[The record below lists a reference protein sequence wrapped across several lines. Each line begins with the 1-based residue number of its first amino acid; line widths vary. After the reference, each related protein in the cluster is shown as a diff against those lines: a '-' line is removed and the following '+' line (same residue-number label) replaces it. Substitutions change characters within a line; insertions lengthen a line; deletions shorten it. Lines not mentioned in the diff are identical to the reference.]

1 MTLRYAHLAPD
12 HLRQEVAKTE
22 RPTSATMPTAF
33 GTKSA
38 HDEARAVDSEVG
50 GDATR

>member
-22 RPTSATMPTAF
+22 RRAELLRTTSAQSLPE
-33 GTKSA
+33 GV
-38 HDEARAVDSEVG
+38 HSEETVG
-50 GDATR
+50 LTR